1 MLVAHGKAE
10 VFDGDLDDY
19 KDWLNAQKLAD
30 KQSLES
36 SKEASASSNKLE
48 RAQSKADKQ
57 ARIAERRPLLKETEQ
72 IEANMAKWEQDKT
85 ALDNQLA
92 DSDLYTESDKSKLQN
107 LLKSQA
113 EMVQQL
119 ETAEIRWLEL
129 QEMLEALPAFQ

>member
-1 MLVAHGKAE
+1 
-10 VFDGDLDDY
+10 
-19 KDWLNAQKLAD
+19 
-30 KQSLES
+30 
-36 SKEASASSNKLE
+36 
-48 RAQSKADKQ
+48 
-57 ARIAERRPLLKETEQ
+57 
-72 IEANMAKWEQDKT
+72 MAKWEQDKT

-92 DSDLYTESDKSKLQN
+92 DPDLYTQSDKSKLQN